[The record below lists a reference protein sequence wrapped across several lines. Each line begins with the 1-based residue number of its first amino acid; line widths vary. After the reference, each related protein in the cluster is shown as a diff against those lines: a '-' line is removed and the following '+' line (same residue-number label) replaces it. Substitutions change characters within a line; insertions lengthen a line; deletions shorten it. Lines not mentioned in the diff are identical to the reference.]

1 MSDHNA
7 VQLDPR
13 EGHYWIPSHHDGLS
27 LFLRHLGPE
36 DGGRGDRIAL
46 YVHGATFPSALSV
59 AHRF

>member
-36 DGGRGDRIAL
+36 DGGYIQAVDFMRKVTNRVTRA
-46 YVHGATFPSALSV
+46 SE
-59 AHRF
+59 